1 MLDIIIGLLMLLS
14 AFASLHSK
22 DLLKS
27 GVFFV
32 VFGFMSGLLWIRLS
46 APDIAMVEIILGS
59 AITSILIFK
68 LSRGVRDIAIKPK
81 LWRRLWAGAGSL
93 MLFVFLTFYLFTVRE
108 EERVGGLVFE
118 KLSLSGVESPVTAVL
133 LNFRGYDTLLEVGV
147 ITLAV
152 IGILALEPKRKIYEW
167 NDIVVWRF
175 SKIFLPIIA
184 LFSLYITYLGAF
196 SVGGAFQGG
205 SLLAGGL
212 AFLSLS
218 GQKLPIR
225 ENPTLFLAM
234 LSLAVFVAFAFV
246 YALVGHGFLTYPL
259 ELSTLSIMLIEISI
273 CISTG
278 MLLYIAIRGRL

>member
-1 MLDIIIGLLMLLS
+1 MLDIIIGLLILLS
-14 AFASLHSK
+14 AFASLQNK

-68 LSRGVRDIAIKPK
+68 LSKGVRDIAIKPK
-81 LWRRLWAGAGSL
+81 LWRRLWAGTGSL
-93 MLFVFLTFYLFTVRE
+93 VLFVFLTFYLFTVRE
-108 EERVGGLVFE
+108 EERVGGLVSE

-147 ITLAV
+147 ITLVV
-152 IGILALEPKRKIYEW
+152 IGILALEPKKKSYEW
-167 NDIVVWRF
+167 NDIVVRRF
-175 SKIFLPIIA
+175 SKIFLPVIA

-225 ENPTLFLAM
+225 ENPTLFLAL
-234 LSLAVFVAFAFV
+234 LSLAVFVAFAFA
-246 YALVGHGFLTYPL
+246 YALVGYGFLTYPF